1 MNKFTLLFFLSIL
14 FTFLFSCSGSR
25 SVLNS
30 GKVLPKDQMRFGKN
44 YTLNISTS
52 CISQSVRGAYNLG
65 DNYSNK
71 DTIYY
76 NDQVQYI
83 NAALLSYCL
92 DPIGVND
99 ELYFR
104 YGLGHRLDLGYKN
117 SGGSNAFDVQ
127 YQFLGSTK
135 NVEQLESDKNGFYGS
150 IGLQYSWQNYR
161 FLKYQMFDKVQH
173 IFGLDMTRKDIAVP
187 LIFSTSFGPEERV
200 GCFSFGLVYSHSF
213 IKYKIVPK
221 NIYAADQID
230 PQLLEPVN
238 AKVNYD
244 AFGTFLNL
252 KVGKKYVFFNVSLAV
267 YYQNYGSYPLLG
279 GVTKTL
285 QGFTFIPS
293 YGMQFNIAKKKKKTV
308 PSGTQV

>member
-1 MNKFTLLFFLSIL
+1 LIIRKTIVFSALAAALC
-14 FTFLFSCSGSR
+14 SCSGSR

-44 YTLNISTS
+44 YTINISTS
-52 CISQSVRGAYNLG
+52 PISQSVRGAYNLS
-65 DNYSNK
+65 DTYSNK

-76 NDQVQYI
+76 DEQVQYV

-104 YGLGHRLDLGYKN
+104 YGLGHRLDLGFKN

-135 NVEQLESDKNGFYGS
+135 NVNQVEPGQGNGFYGS
-150 IGLQYSWQNYR
+150 IGAQYSWQNYR
-161 FLKYQMFDKVQH
+161 FLNYQMFDKVQS
-173 IFGLDMTRKDIAVP
+173 IFGLNMSRKDVSIP

-213 IKYKIVPK
+213 IKYEIAPK
-221 NIYAADQID
+221 NIYAADKID
-230 PQLLEPVN
+230 PVLLEPVN
-238 AKVNYD
+238 AKMNYG
-244 AFGTFLNL
+244 AYGTFFNL
-252 KVGKKYVFFNVSLAV
+252 KIGKKFVFFNVSVAA
-267 YYQNYGSYPLLG
+267 YYQNYGKYQLLG
-279 GVTKTL
+279 GQSKTL
-285 QGFTFIPS
+285 KGFTFIPS
-293 YGMQFNIAKKKKKTV
+293 YGMQFNLIKKKKNSK
-308 PSGTQV
+308 PKGTQV

>member
-1 MNKFTLLFFLSIL
+1 MRYLILIL
-14 FTFLFSCSGSR
+14 FPAFLFSCSGSR

-44 YTLNISTS
+44 YTINISTS
-52 CISQSVRGAYNLG
+52 PISQSVRGAYNLT
-65 DNYSNK
+65 DSYSNK

-76 NDQVQYI
+76 NDQVEYV
-83 NAALLSYCL
+83 NASLLSYCL

-104 YGLGHRLDLGYKN
+104 YGLGHRLDLGFKN

-135 NVEQLESDKNGFYGS
+135 SVEQTENNKNGFYGS
-150 IGLQYSWQNYR
+150 IGVQYSWQNYR
-161 FLKYQMFDKVQH
+161 FLNYQMFDKVQH
-173 IFGLDMTRKDIAVP
+173 IFGMDMTRKDISVP

-213 IKYKIVPK
+213 IRYKIVPK
-221 NIYAADQID
+221 NIYKADQIN
-230 PQLLEPVN
+230 PELLAPVN

-244 AFGTFLNL
+244 AFGTFFNL
-252 KVGKKYVFFNVSLAV
+252 KIGKKFVFFNISLAM
-267 YYQNYGSYPLLG
+267 YYQNYGRYQLLG
-279 GVTKTL
+279 GTTKTL
-285 QGFTFIPS
+285 KGFTFIPS
-293 YGMQFNIAKKKKKTV
+293 YGMQFNLIKKKKKAV
-308 PSGTQV
+308 GTPV